1 MCQKLPV
8 CVSRAPV
15 DVVSSPVAA
24 VFPSVGAV
32 LLLEP
37 VVAVVLVSGEDVAV
51 LGCVLLNVF
60 ELKAVIVTTVE
71 MDVVVTGV
79 VELVVVSAVTELE
92 VIGKEVAVSVV
103 DLVVVTCKP
112 IKNSTNNLLLR
123 LRTCSTILKMSSQ
136 EI

>member
-24 VFPSVGAV
+24 VFPSVDAV

-37 VVAVVLVSGEDVAV
+37 VVVDILVSGKDAV
-51 LGCVLLNVF
+51 LEYVLLDVL
-60 ELKAVIVTTVE
+60 ELKTVVVTTVGV
-71 MDVVVTGV
+71 DVVVTEV
-79 VELVVVSAVTELE
+79 VELVVVSAVTELK
-92 VIGKEVAVSVV
+92 VLGKEVAVSVV